1 MKKYIIRNK
10 KILIVDKPRKLT
22 QDMGPKDMAPE
33 YLEKQQATCPESSKG
48 CKPHGWPKGNPKWT
62 KQQAT
67 SDDK

>member
-22 QDMGPKDMAPE
+22 QNMGPKDMAPE
-33 YLEKQQATCPESSKG
+33 YLEKQQVIDETVPHNDIEESHKR
-48 CKPHGWPKGNPKWT
+48 W
-62 KQQAT
+62 QAT

>member
-22 QDMGPKDMAPE
+22 QNMGPKDMAPE
-33 YLEKQQATCPESSKG
+33 YLEKQQVTCPQGSKS
-48 CKPHGWPKGNPKWT
+48 CHPTGWPKGNPKWR